1 MYIGSDLF
9 LPVVKQP
16 KGIAV
21 AEVLE
26 LGPCW
31 GPIRRETWQQRG
43 QGGDTHFLLP
53 VKVVQFKPR
62 TPNGMLLFSRIRLA
76 KAPGQ
81 KRREVVRCSASRMK
95 GETRNSM

>member
-62 TPNGMLLFSRIRLA
+62 TPNGMLLLYLA
-76 KAPGQ
+76 ASGSQ
-81 KRREVVRCSASRMK
+81 KHQARSAVRS
-95 GETRNSM
+95 